1 MGAESNTTIDIELW
15 IQKIIKSI
23 DHPKQFKAV
32 NKLIKRYMIRLEQ
45 EGLDWYIRNH
55 IDTKFDTLISEQ
67 RQALR
72 DKINAENYQWEIQES

>member
-23 DHPKQFKAV
+23 DRPTQFKAV
-32 NKLIKRYMIRLEQ
+32 NRLIKRYMIRLEQ

-55 IDTKFDTLISEQ
+55 IDTKFDALISEQ

>member
-32 NKLIKRYMIRLEQ
+32 NRLIKRYMVRLEQ
-45 EGLDWYIRNH
+45 DGLDWYIRNH
-55 IDTKFDTLISEQ
+55 IDTKFDTLISNQ
-67 RQALR
+67 RQVLR
-72 DKINAENYQWEIQES
+72 DSLNAKING